1 MDDYSVVS
9 LNESRNEWCVRIIN
23 ILTPAVIQ
31 GLKSIFEEAWK
42 LCKDNNEEDKYL
54 MTFQNFLTRIP
65 KWNQAIIDT
74 EQQRIIE
81 TTGCSYLE
89 ELITCVHIIQLKTLT
104 CIRVGQKQ
112 KKIDIDI
119 PSVTTFIH
127 KIYIHTARKLYTNI
141 YLFEKNIAPLQL
153 QKNNR
158 EIEIIVK
165 ECILNAVRDSI
176 PVETILRAY
185 MDETEEQDVEVK
197 EVEEPIVEPA
207 KPAAASAA
215 AAPVNVSTPTPA
227 DNTAAATNNVPV
239 ASASAATANASAN
252 AVSANATA
260 NAVSADAGVTNT
272 IKPKLTFANNDI
284 VVDMPALQP
293 ISLDNE
299 EEEEVVEDD
308 DDDEED
314 EKLVIGSDVKLSAID
329 INDLSKPKIDINT
342 LPPLEFEVLG

>member
-1 MDDYSVVS
+1 M
-9 LNESRNEWCVRIIN
+9 
-23 ILTPAVIQ
+23 
-31 GLKSIFEEAWK
+31 
-42 LCKDNNEEDKYL
+42 
-54 MTFQNFLTRIP
+54 
-65 KWNQAIIDT
+65 
-74 EQQRIIE
+74 
-81 TTGCSYLE
+81 
-89 ELITCVHIIQLKTLT
+89 
-104 CIRVGQKQ
+104 
-112 KKIDIDI
+112 
-119 PSVTTFIH
+119 
-127 KIYIHTARKLYTNI
+127 YTNI

-207 KPAAASAA
+207 KPAATAA
-215 AAPVNVSTPTPA
+215 TAPVNVSTPTPA
-227 DNTAAATNNVPV
+227 DNAAAATNNVPV
-239 ASASAATANASAN
+239 ASASATANASA
-252 AVSANATA
+252 ATA

>member
-197 EVEEPIVEPA
+197 EVEEPIVEPV
-207 KPAAASAA
+207 KPAAASA

-227 DNTAAATNNVPV
+227 DNAAAATNNVPV
-239 ASASAATANASAN
+239 ASATANASA
-252 AVSANATA
+252 SATA
-260 NAVSADAGVTNT
+260 NAASADAGVTNT

>member
-197 EVEEPIVEPA
+197 EVEEPIVEPV
-207 KPAAASAA
+207 KPAAASA

-227 DNTAAATNNVPV
+227 DNAAAATNNVPV
-239 ASASAATANASAN
+239 ASATANAAS
-252 AVSANATA
+252 
-260 NAVSADAGVTNT
+260 AVSADAGVTNT

>member
-197 EVEEPIVEPA
+197 EVEEPIVEPV
-207 KPAAASAA
+207 KPAAASA

-227 DNTAAATNNVPV
+227 DNAAAATNNVPV
-239 ASASAATANASAN
+239 ASATANASA
-252 AVSANATA
+252 SATA
-260 NAVSADAGVTNT
+260 NAASAVSADAGVTNT

>member
-197 EVEEPIVEPA
+197 EVEEPIVEPV
-207 KPAAASAA
+207 KPAAAASATAA
-215 AAPVNVSTPTPA
+215 AAPANVSTPTPA
-227 DNTAAATNNVPV
+227 DNAATAAAAATNNVPV
-239 ASASAATANASAN
+239 ASASATANASA
-252 AVSANATA
+252 
-260 NAVSADAGVTNT
+260 VSADAAGVTNT

-299 EEEEVVEDD
+299 EEEEVVEDDD